1 MNSVTCPAVLVGAP
15 KDMLT
20 FDLTARNEAFSR
32 PMRLEH
38 AGACC
43 PAISRSNS
51 ISASAR
57 ANLLVV
63 AVNPLESSAPTTNRP
78 SASHPAAG

>member
-1 MNSVTCPAVLVGAP
+1 MNSVTCPAALVGDP
-15 KDMLT
+15 MDMLT

-32 PMRLEH
+32 LMRLEY

-51 ISASAR
+51 ISAGAR
-57 ANLLVV
+57 ANFLVV
-63 AVNPLESSAPTTNRP
+63 AANPLESSAPTTNRP
-78 SASHPAAG
+78 SAPHPAAG